1 MRFTATLS
9 IRPTPSSHI
18 CSLCLRLYSALQIGS
33 PEVLIFNSHLF
44 FGSKPHLRPEGLASR
59 GQSLKEFDD
68 GKRDT
73 SKPEDGQIA
82 APSVQF
88 LPAVAHYL
96 GLPVGTA
103 DCEGAQ
109 TQGPFTSLQHGNPP
123 VLRQPRFW

>member
-1 MRFTATLS
+1 M
-9 IRPTPSSHI
+9 
-18 CSLCLRLYSALQIGS
+18 
-33 PEVLIFNSHLF
+33 
-44 FGSKPHLRPEGLASR
+44 
-59 GQSLKEFDD
+59 KEFDD